1 MNDSVKSKR
10 FIQSEDN
17 LNESISNINTKIVS
31 IKKKKTT
38 KNSGAENKRA
48 EFFFLIY

>member
-31 IKKKKTT
+31 IKKKKQL
-38 KNSGAENKRA
+38 KILELKIKELN
-48 EFFFLIY
+48 FFF